1 MKEQKT
7 ITLVA
12 FGYIDRSFVENVALA
27 VEIELNTEVT
37 TMEGHLDLSNYYDV
51 KRRQYN
57 GDELLKFVDNS
68 YNSYPGKTMGLF
80 GVDLFIPILTHI
92 FGQAYLN
99 GNTGVV
105 SHFRLN
111 NEFYG
116 LKANKQLLQERFI
129 KVVIH
134 ELGHTYGLTH
144 CHVPTCVMRSSTYVE
159 DLDQKSSSFCD
170 NCRESIN

>member
-1 MKEQKT
+1 MARKK
-7 ITLVA
+7 ITLVS
-12 FGYIDRSFVENVALA
+12 FGYFDRKFVEDVARA
-27 VEIELNTEVT
+27 IEKEINAEVT
-37 TMEGHLDLSNYYDV
+37 TKEGHLDLSKYYDV

-57 GDELLKFVDNS
+57 GDDLLKFVDNS
-68 YNSYPGKTMGLF
+68 YPSNRGKTMGLF

-111 NEFYG
+111 NEYYG
-116 LKANKQLLQERFI
+116 LKADRKLLLERFI
-129 KVVIH
+129 KEVIH

-159 DLDQKSSSFCD
+159 DLDEKSASFCD
-170 NCRESIN
+170 HCREKI

>member
-1 MKEQKT
+1 MKEQET

-12 FGYIDRSFVENVALA
+12 FGYIDRRFVENVALA
-27 VEIELNTEVT
+27 VEMELNAEVT
-37 TMEGHLDLSNYYDV
+37 IMEGHLDLSNYYDV

-57 GDELLKFVDNS
+57 GDELLKFIDNT
-68 YNSYPGKTMGLF
+68 YNSNPGKTMGLF

-99 GNTGVV
+99 GDTGVV

-116 LKANKQLLQERFI
+116 LKANKQRLLERYI

-144 CHVPTCVMRSSTYVE
+144 CHEPTCVMRSSTYVE

>member
-1 MKEQKT
+1 MKEQET

-12 FGYIDRSFVENVALA
+12 FGYIDRNFVENVALA
-27 VEIELNTEVT
+27 VEMEFNAEVT
-37 TMEGHLDLSNYYDV
+37 TMEGHLDLSYYYDV

-57 GDELLKFVDNS
+57 GDELLKFVANA
-68 YNSYPGKTMGLF
+68 YNSNPGKTMGLF

-99 GNTGVV
+99 GDTGVV

-111 NEFYG
+111 NEYYG
-116 LKANKQLLQERFI
+116 LKANKQRLLERFI

-144 CHVPTCVMRSSTYVE
+144 CHDPTCVMQSSTYVE

-170 NCRESIN
+170 TCRESII